1 MKNSY
6 KKLYVYFIR
15 AVGWISIPITI
26 HIGLFHNEI
35 LKKYPILSL
44 VFILIF
50 LLIDYKVNYKEMKP
64 SKRIV
69 ILLAYLVICIF
80 CGYIVYNLGCF
91 LY

>member
-1 MKNSY
+1 MKDSY

-15 AVGWISIPITI
+15 AVGRIILPIAL

-35 LKKYPILSL
+35 LKRYPILTL
-44 VFILIF
+44 LFILIF
-50 LLIDYKVNYKEMKP
+50 LLTDYKVNYKEMKP
-64 SKRIV
+64 SKRVV
-69 ILLAYLVICIF
+69 ILLSYLATCIF